1 MNQQKY
7 RDILTILK
15 QIWWPVTITY
25 QTQQID
31 LITEDLI
38 RFHILK
44 IQHLIEWELDLCQ
57 EYTIADIFSLYMSIN
72 HIINDLWIDE
82 FHTVLWKDLL
92 NHGYNLLLELKQIL
106 LNFPE
111 NRN

>member
-7 RDILTILK
+7 RDILDILK
-15 QIWWPVTITY
+15 QIWWPVKITY

-44 IQHLIEWELDLCQ
+44 IQFLIEWDLDFYQ
-57 EYTIADIFSLYMSIN
+57 EYTIADVFSLYMCIN
-72 HIINDLWIDE
+72 HIISDLWIDE
-82 FHTVLWKDLL
+82 FQTVLWKDLL
-92 NHGYNLLLELKQIL
+92 NHWYNLLLELKQIFFH
-106 LNFPE
+106 FPE
-111 NRN
+111 NHN